1 MGFLGG
7 HFDGEMTSEGNGAR
21 VRAGVRD
28 IPIIG
33 DVDLVN
39 VHVSPFRDGG
49 QVGVDDRAARSTAKL
64 AALHKERG
72 ESRTQRQERRATS
85 GAARTAPAASGD
97 RQGRQGGRD
106 APTRSGSSSAASESS
121 SADSGHVPTG
131 RTPSRKVITVGLAR
145 ARHEI
150 RPGVPCPSCAAGITR
165 PVA

>member
-39 VHVSPFRDGG
+39 VHVSGFRDGG
-49 QVGVDDRAARSTAKL
+49 QVGVDDRAAASAAKL
-64 AALHKERG
+64 AALHRERG
-72 ESRTQRQERRATS
+72 ESRPQRQERRATS
-85 GAARTAPAASGD
+85 GAARTAPADSGD
-97 RQGRQGGRD
+97 RQGGRD
-106 APTRSGSSSAASESS
+106 APTRSGSSSAASGS
-121 SADSGHVPTG
+121 SAADAGHVPTG
-131 RTPSRKVITVGLAR
+131 RTRPTRKVVAVGFAR
-145 ARHEI
+145 QRHEI

>member
-39 VHVSPFRDGG
+39 VHVSGFRDGG
-49 QVGVDDRAARSTAKL
+49 QVGVDDRAARSAAKL
-64 AALHKERG
+64 AALHRERG

-97 RQGRQGGRD
+97 RQGGRD
-106 APTRSGSSSAASESS
+106 APTRSGSSSAASGS
-121 SADSGHVPTG
+121 SAADAGHVPTG
-131 RTPSRKVITVGLAR
+131 RTPSRKVVTVGFAR
-145 ARHEI
+145 AKHEI

>member
-7 HFDGEMTSEGNGAR
+7 HFDGEMTSEGSGAR

-39 VHVSPFRDGG
+39 VHVSGFRDGG
-49 QVGVDDRAARSTAKL
+49 QVGVDDRAARSAAKL

-72 ESRTQRQERRATS
+72 ESRTQRQERRAAS
-85 GAARTAPAASGD
+85 GTGRTAPVQASGD
-97 RQGRQGGRD
+97 RRGGRD
-106 APTRSGSSSAASESS
+106 APTRSGSSAAASGSSAAD
-121 SADSGHVPTG
+121 AGHVPTG
-131 RTPSRKVITVGLAR
+131 RTPSRKVVVVGFAR
-145 ARHEI
+145 AKHEI